1 MEIKNVIF
9 DLGGVILDIF
19 PEETEKMF
27 TKKLGISREDIEKLT
42 LEGGVTNIFET
53 GKISMQ
59 VFRNSIRRYSYKELS
74 DEEIDEAW
82 NAMIGTLKP
91 GVISLLQEISEQK
104 KVYLLS
110 NTNPIHIAKF
120 SENIKNDI
128 EFRNFNRL
136 FQGAYYSHKIG
147 WRKPSREAY
156 SFVVNKNRLNK
167 EETLFI
173 DDTLENIESAQEYGF
188 KTLHLKGNLEDI
200 KELILN

>member
-59 VFRNSIRRYSYKELS
+59 VFKSLDVTIQRTS

-82 NAMIGTLKP
+82 NAMIGTLAWC
-91 GVISLLQEISEQK
+91 
-104 KVYLLS
+104 
-110 NTNPIHIAKF
+110 H
-120 SENIKNDI
+120 
-128 EFRNFNRL
+128 
-136 FQGAYYSHKIG
+136 
-147 WRKPSREAY
+147 
-156 SFVVNKNRLNK
+156 
-167 EETLFI
+167 
-173 DDTLENIESAQEYGF
+173 
-188 KTLHLKGNLEDI
+188 
-200 KELILN
+200 